1 MAKRH
6 EEKAAIMA
14 VLMAAD
20 ISSEPH
26 WEAIGSTLANREDTV
41 KDISKLADLIIKESR
56 NESNTSR

>member
-20 ISSEPH
+20 IGSEPH

-41 KDISKLADLIIKESR
+41 KGISKLADLIIKESR
-56 NESNTSR
+56 NESKAT